1 MKIHELI
8 KTEIHEDGVGQ
19 AIGLGLK
26 GLGKMMGSDAAR
38 KAGIAV
44 RKAFR
49 PTTAAG
55 VRAAKTSGV
64 GKAVLTISQLGAG
77 ALTILKYLG
86 LYSIVND
93 YIEAVNVG
101 QQHVEKGEW
110 TEEEFQDFRQGEMT
124 KLVLAIAASTV
135 FFTAIKVFT
144 GFSIF
149 IRLLKLSRFPAVK
162 AFAVILNSMAEGARV
177 AFIGFLVS
185 DAGKE
190 ARHDLGNLIG
200 RGIID
205 TALGGNG
212 VALVDK
218 FKHWLDASHPDGKL
232 KNPLAQDPNKDTTD
246 DTADKV
252 DPNKDT
258 PTNASPTTAKK
269 TDDESDYA
277 YDKSKFTRSPTG
289 ALIPKITPS
298 N

>member
-1 MKIHELI
+1 
-8 KTEIHEDGVGQ
+8 
-19 AIGLGLK
+19 
-26 GLGKMMGSDAAR
+26 
-38 KAGIAV
+38 
-44 RKAFR
+44 
-49 PTTAAG
+49 
-55 VRAAKTSGV
+55 
-64 GKAVLTISQLGAG
+64 
-77 ALTILKYLG
+77 
-86 LYSIVND
+86 
-93 YIEAVNVG
+93 
-101 QQHVEKGEW
+101 
-110 TEEEFQDFRQGEMT
+110 
-124 KLVLAIAASTV
+124 
-135 FFTAIKVFT
+135 
-144 GFSIF
+144 
-149 IRLLKLSRFPAVK
+149 
-162 AFAVILNSMAEGARV
+162 MAEGARV